1 MYLILSKDDIVFDS
15 PKISL
20 NVEESARFF
29 LEVDNS
35 DLMSD
40 VRYIIFPFFFYIT

>member
-1 MYLILSKDDIVFDS
+1 MYLILNKDDVVFDS

-29 LEVDNS
+29 LEVGNLDS
-35 DLMSD
+35 K
-40 VRYIIFPFFFYIT
+40 FHTKAQAQCFC